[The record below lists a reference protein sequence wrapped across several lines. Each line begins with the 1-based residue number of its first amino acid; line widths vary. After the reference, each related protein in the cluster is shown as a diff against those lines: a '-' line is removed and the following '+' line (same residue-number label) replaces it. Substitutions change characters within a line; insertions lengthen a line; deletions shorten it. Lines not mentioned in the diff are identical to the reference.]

1 VALIKCTTS
10 GVPDPVEEKPSTL
23 KTLKSMKSIYL
34 TQRGPSNGDL
44 FLYGSLKKMVN
55 RHIKVMSGRA
65 SPVTKQEKAS
75 GMKELNILG
84 SKNSNDSTDSKY
96 SYRNPR
102 IRNTPHLKS
111 PNIRNAILQKILST
125 MPNTK
130 KADSKDSSNLQGSSI
145 NINAL
150 TTSISA
156 MKSFSTEKNK
166 SMRAGMC
173 KEMMANPLMITRC
186 IKNKKMKTLLV

>member
-1 VALIKCTTS
+1 
-10 GVPDPVEEKPSTL
+10 
-23 KTLKSMKSIYL
+23 
-34 TQRGPSNGDL
+34 
-44 FLYGSLKKMVN
+44 MVN
-55 RHIKVMSGRA
+55 RHIKVMSGRS
-65 SPVTKQEKAS
+65 SPTNKKERANGTKVA
-75 GMKELNILG
+75 NILG

-96 SYRNPR
+96 SYRNPL
-102 IRNTPHLKS
+102 IRNTPYLKT

-166 SMRAGMC
+166 SMRVGMC
-173 KEMMANPLMITRC
+173 KEMVSNPLLITRC
-186 IKNKKMKTLLV
+186 IKNKKMKTLLG